1 MKSPARLPQSTR
13 IQRKPRLKMIDRP
26 RTAGEILAAVGLTAD
41 EVRRVAEKYRAKPQP
56 PPERD
61 LRGIRFVRV
70 VRRGAQ

>member
-1 MKSPARLPQSTR
+1 
-13 IQRKPRLKMIDRP
+13 MIDRP

-56 PPERD
+56 PPPERD